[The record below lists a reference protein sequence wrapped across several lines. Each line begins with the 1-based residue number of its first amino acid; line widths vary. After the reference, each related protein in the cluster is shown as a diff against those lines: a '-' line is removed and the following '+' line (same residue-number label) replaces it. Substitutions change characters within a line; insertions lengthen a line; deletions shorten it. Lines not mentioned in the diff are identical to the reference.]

1 MTVKSTWNVKI
12 LNLRSTLEILEES
25 NFKFEFAADLKIVGI
40 NVENLNFDTGFM
52 GKTRSLRQLVPV
64 PCKVLSTFQSARK

>member
-1 MTVKSTWNVKI
+1 MKI

-40 NVENLNFDTGFM
+40 NVVENLNFDTGFM
-52 GKTRSLRQLVPV
+52 GKIKSLRQLVPV

>member
-1 MTVKSTWNVKI
+1 MKI

-40 NVENLNFDTGFM
+40 NVVDNLNFDTGFM
-52 GKTRSLRQLVPV
+52 GKTKSLRQLVPV